1 MKMHKSVI
9 DKLIYLCQTF
19 GGYEHEHKLRAKL
32 NEIDLTPYERKE
44 SVNGEV
50 ILVST
55 DDYIRELEGKRKG

>member
-9 DKLIYLCQTF
+9 DKLIYFCQTY

-44 SVNGEV
+44 LNIGEV
-50 ILVST
+50 ILVMT
-55 DDYIRELEGKRKG
+55 NDYITELEGKRK